1 MYNLIMR
8 NVKIIGIVLLLILL
22 LGGGYFG
29 YKTLKKTSTDID
41 SSGSLTNQIKGEG
54 QESES
59 FFSGKITDLIS
70 LGKSVKCTYTMPEQK
85 GTTGAGT
92 FYVSGTKMRGDSTIT
107 MSNNTSVESH
117 IISID
122 GTMYMWSPVMPRG
135 YKIVVDKE
143 LLDTENAADLPE
155 EAKTLQESFDYKCL
169 PWIPDQSLFELPTDV
184 EFVDLSEL
192 TKTLEAPGEPDNA
205 CALCDLME
213 SAEQKAQCLKSM
225 NCE

>member
-1 MYNLIMR
+1 MK

-22 LGGGYFG
+22 LTGGYFG
-29 YKTLKKTSTDID
+29 YKTLKKTSTGID
-41 SSGSLTNQIKGEG
+41 NSDSLTNQIKGEG

-59 FFSGKITDLIS
+59 SFSGKITDLIT
-70 LGKSVKCTYTMPEQK
+70 LGKSVKCTYATPEQE
-85 GTTGAGT
+85 GTTGTGT
-92 FYVSGTKMRGDSTIT
+92 IYVSGTKMRGDSTIT

-117 IISID
+117 FISMD
-122 GTMYMWSPVMPRG
+122 NAMYTWSPLMPQG
-135 YKIVVDKE
+135 YKIVVDE
-143 LLDTENAADLPE
+143 ESLDTEEPGNIPE
-155 EAKTLQESFDYKCL
+155 QAKALQESFDYKCL

-192 TKTLEAPGEPDNA
+192 TKTVETPGETGNT

-213 SAEQKAQCLKSM
+213 TEEQKAQCLKSM